1 MIEIKGDLIE
11 LAKAG
16 EFDVIAH
23 GCNCFN
29 AQKSG
34 IARQMVE
41 AFQTNDPVRYKFES
55 KSMLGDIRKLGNL
68 ESNVVY
74 VGQGNMKKLSVV
86 NCYTQFTFSR
96 TEIVADYEAIT
107 LCMRKINNLFSGKK
121 IGLPKIGCGLGGGN
135 WLLVSNIIE
144 RELSNCDVTIVV
156 KD

>member
-11 LAKAG
+11 LAKEG
-16 EFDVIAH
+16 QFDVIAH

-34 IARQMVE
+34 IAKQMAAE
-41 AFQTNDPVRYKFES
+41 FHTDDPAKYKFES
-55 KSMLGDIRKLGNL
+55 KSMFGDIRKLGNI

-74 VGQGNMKKLSVV
+74 VGEGNMKKLSVV

-96 TEIVADYEAIT
+96 NEVVADYEAIA
-107 LCMRKINNLFSGKK
+107 LCMKKLANLFAGKA
-121 IGLPKIGCGLGGGN
+121 IGLPKIGCGLGGGD
-135 WLLVSNIIE
+135 WRIVSNIIE